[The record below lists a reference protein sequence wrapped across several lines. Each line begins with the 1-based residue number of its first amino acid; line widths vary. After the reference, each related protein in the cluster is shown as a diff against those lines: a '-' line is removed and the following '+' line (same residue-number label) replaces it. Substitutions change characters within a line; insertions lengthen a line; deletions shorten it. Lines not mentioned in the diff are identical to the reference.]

1 MATWISNYL
10 ACLGLDIASFEPYI
24 SGVLYDEN
32 LSEEDKTATI
42 YECLETSCPL
52 ENVNLQDAVAELFT
66 QYNQDGLYWLQAP
79 VYQYH
84 ADYQQFQTPAV
95 ITPPAGSRAIRIVRP
110 DEDAS
115 GQQEFTPPYEPLTD
129 RPKDSW
135 ARIDDDYEANGA
147 VKDEEAQAQE
157 LNGHVPEDRDALDP
171 FDDDEFNPFAPPSA
185 SDFEVI
191 NETQKYVLPK
201 QYPPPILYG
210 HDLEYDEEEAILDVD
225 MTPMDMLLLIISDTT
240 PEKIEKAFEKA
251 GYDMDTTLDK
261 IMEEKSAVKNPLA
274 QYVPTGD
281 VRSQQTCRHFLQGNC
296 FRKDCWYS
304 HDLDLMICKFW
315 LKGQCFKGDGCEFN
329 HFMDT
334 GRVAESTTTSTAP
347 KQKPPAMD
355 DFDFPSLGATV
366 SKKGQTPWGSKAAS
380 TKKTNGHQKEN
391 SLKASNDSA
400 DSLASQLEEKVKIT
414 SPPMLSKPAV
424 SFAATAAAAAAKP
437 VTPLQRTSTATG
449 TEEQRREFNGSMEPT
464 SIPWLETGSAINGH
478 YMEARTKAIE
488 YARARNRCFEKASD
502 AYMKNDRAM
511 ATKLSIQGREYND
524 MMMAVHREASR
535 KIFDARNQTM
545 IKSTTKGET
554 WIDLHGLHKDE
565 SLAFLDEFMEKLEIE
580 EYTGMVYVVTG
591 VGNHSAGRAKLK
603 PAVMDWLDSW
613 GYMWQELRLERL
625 KGGIIAL
632 KVTDG
637 KA

>member
-24 SGVLYDEN
+24 TGILYEEN

-42 YECLETSCPL
+42 YECLESSCPL
-52 ENVNLQDAVAELFT
+52 ENINLQDAVAELFS

-79 VYQYH
+79 MYQYPVEP
-84 ADYQQFQTPAV
+84 DYQQYQPTV
-95 ITPPAGSRAIRIVRP
+95 IPPPTGSRAIRIVRP
-110 DEDAS
+110 DEDAA
-115 GQQEFTPPYEPLTD
+115 QQEPTPSSDDLSD

-135 ARIDDDYEANGA
+135 ARIDDDEDANGA
-147 VKDEEAQAQE
+147 TEDTDVETQDF
-157 LNGHVPEDRDALDP
+157 NGLVPEDRDALDP

-185 SDFEVI
+185 SDIEVI
-191 NETQKYVLPK
+191 NETQKHVLPK

-240 PEKIEKAFEKA
+240 PEKIEKAFETS
-251 GYDMDTTLDK
+251 GYDMDTTLDR
-261 IMEEKSAVKNPLA
+261 IMEEKSAIKNPLA
-274 QYVPTGD
+274 QYVPMGD

-304 HDLDLMICKFW
+304 HDLDLMVCKFW
-315 LKGQCFKGDGCEFN
+315 LKGQCFKGEGCEFN
-329 HFMDT
+329 HFLDA
-334 GRVAESTTTSTAP
+334 GRIAESATMTTAP

-355 DFDFPSLGATV
+355 DFDFPSLGAAV
-366 SKKGQTPWGSKAAS
+366 SKKAPAWGSTKGAIKKANG
-380 TKKTNGHQKEN
+380 TKETSSKT
-391 SLKASNDSA
+391 SNDSA
-400 DSLASQLEEKVKIT
+400 DSLASQLEEKAKIT
-414 SPPMLSKPAV
+414 SPPMVSKPAV
-424 SFAATAAAAAAKP
+424 SYSATAAAAAAKP
-437 VTPLQRTSTATG
+437 LKPFQRTSTATG
-449 TEEQRREFNGSMEPT
+449 TEEQRRDFKGSMEPT

-502 AYMKNDRAM
+502 AYMKNDRTM
-511 ATKLSIQGREYND
+511 ATKLSMQGREYND
-524 MMMAVHREASR
+524 KMMAVHRDASR
-535 KIFDARNQTM
+535 KIFEARNQTM

-580 EYTGMVYVVTG
+580 EYCGMVYIVTG

>member
-24 SGVLYDEN
+24 TGILYDEN

-42 YECLETSCPL
+42 YECLESSCPL
-52 ENVNLQDAVAELFT
+52 ENINLQDAVAELFT
-66 QYNQDGLYWLQAP
+66 QYNQDGLFWLQAP
-79 VYQYH
+79 VYQYPVEP
-84 ADYQQFQTPAV
+84 DYQQYQHTV
-95 ITPPAGSRAIRIVRP
+95 IPPPAGSRAIRIVRP
-110 DEDAS
+110 DEDAEH
-115 GQQEFTPPYEPLTD
+115 QEPIPSDELSD
-129 RPKDSW
+129 RPRDSW
-135 ARIDDDYEANGA
+135 ARIDDDVEANGA
-147 VKDEEAQAQE
+147 TEEADVE
-157 LNGHVPEDRDALDP
+157 THDLNGHVPEDRDALDP

-240 PEKIEKAFEKA
+240 PEKVEKAFENS
-251 GYDMDTTLDK
+251 GYDMDSTLER
-261 IMEEKSAVKNPLA
+261 IMEGKSAIKNPLA

-304 HDLDLMICKFW
+304 HDLDLMVCKFW
-315 LKGQCFKGDGCEFN
+315 LKGQCFKGEGCEFN
-329 HFMDT
+329 HFMDA
-334 GRVAESTTTSTAP
+334 GRIAESATMTTAP

-355 DFDFPSLGATV
+355 DFDFPSLGAAAP
-366 SKKGQTPWGSKAAS
+366 KKASAWGSTKGA
-380 TKKTNGHQKEN
+380 TKKANGTKET
-391 SLKASNDSA
+391 SSRTSNDSA
-400 DSLASQLEEKVKIT
+400 DSLASQLEEKAKIT

-424 SFAATAAAAAAKP
+424 SYSATAAAAAAKP
-437 VTPLQRTSTATG
+437 LKPFQRTSTATG
-449 TEEQRREFNGSMEPT
+449 TEEQRRDFKGSMEPT

-502 AYMKNDRAM
+502 AYMKNDRTM

-524 MMMAVHREASR
+524 KMMAVHRDASR

-580 EYTGMVYVVTG
+580 EYSGMVYIVTG

-613 GYMWQELRLERL
+613 GYMWQELKLEKL